1 MKTPTTMKTPA
12 AMKTPATKKIMPSEF
27 TNYLESMYPYW
38 VESSRLPKGH
48 ATSGT

>member
-27 TNYLESMYPYW
+27 TNYLESE
-38 VESSRLPKGH
+38 VSLLGRV
-48 ATSGT
+48 